1 MSSLGIS
8 TQVLH
13 KLFYFLFLCAINPFM
28 AFYADGGFS
37 SIPHEPRD
45 VRATEARLEKIYEA
59 AKRGLKGDALALACD
74 MLPTEYRRLIQLD
87 PIAEYA
93 EVKGRAEGEMEM
105 ADVLRKAAMAG
116 DTKAALDVL
125 KHVHNWVAKQAV
137 SVEVNQTISIT
148 AALQEAQ
155 QRVIEGQIIDAN
167 DGIFAGGRTALNGDA
182 VEPRAE
188 ERPAG
193 LRETSLSVGE
203 AEYAT

>member
-1 MSSLGIS
+1 MVGIS
-8 TQVLH
+8 TQGLH

-37 SIPHEPRD
+37 SIPHEPRE
-45 VRATEARLEKIYEA
+45 VRATESRLEKIYEA

-93 EVKGRAEGEMEM
+93 EIKGRAEGEMEM
-105 ADVLRKAAMAG
+105 ADVLRRAAMAG

-155 QRVIEGQIIDAN
+155 QRVIEGQILDEQFPIRRDLPES
-167 DGIFAGGRTALNGDA
+167 DQGYSGDA
-182 VEPRAE
+182 AREVAYAVEGAE
-188 ERPAG
+188 
-193 LRETSLSVGE
+193 
-203 AEYAT
+203 

>member
-1 MSSLGIS
+1 MVGIS
-8 TQVLH
+8 TQRLH
-13 KLFYFLFLCAINPFM
+13 KLFYFLFLCAIKPFM

-37 SIPHEPRD
+37 SIPHEPRNI
-45 VRATEARLEKIYEA
+45 RATEARLEKIYDA

-93 EVKGRAEGEMEM
+93 EIKGRAEGEMEM
-105 ADVLRKAAMAG
+105 ADVLRKAAIAG

-167 DGIFAGGRTALNGDA
+167 DGIFGGGRAALNGDA
-182 VEPRAE
+182 VESGVE
-188 ERPAG
+188 ERSAG
-193 LRETSLSVGE
+193 LRQISLPVEETK
-203 AEYAT
+203 YAP

>member
-1 MSSLGIS
+1 
-8 TQVLH
+8 
-13 KLFYFLFLCAINPFM
+13 
-28 AFYADGGFS
+28 
-37 SIPHEPRD
+37 
-45 VRATEARLEKIYEA
+45 
-59 AKRGLKGDALALACD
+59 

-155 QRVIEGQIIDAN
+155 TRVIEGYVLDNTEAADAATSDGLLTNRNEDGGYDRNYARTPEKSID
-167 DGIFAGGRTALNGDA
+167 L
-182 VEPRAE
+182 
-188 ERPAG
+188 
-193 LRETSLSVGE
+193 
-203 AEYAT
+203 

>member
-1 MSSLGIS
+1 MVGIS
-8 TQVLH
+8 TQGLH

-37 SIPHEPRD
+37 SIPHEPRE
-45 VRATEARLEKIYEA
+45 VRATESRLEKIYEA

-93 EVKGRAEGEMEM
+93 EIKGRAEGEMEM
-105 ADVLRKAAMAG
+105 ADVLRRAAMAG

-125 KHVHNWVAKQAV
+125 KHVHNWVAKQAM

-193 LRETSLSVGE
+193 LRETSVPVE
-203 AEYAT
+203 KTEYAT

>member
-1 MSSLGIS
+1 LSSLGIS
-8 TQVLH
+8 TQGLH
-13 KLFYFLFLCAINPFM
+13 KLFYFLFLCAIKLFM

-37 SIPHEPRD
+37 SIPHEPREI
-45 VRATEARLEKIYEA
+45 RATEARLEKIYEA
-59 AKRGLKGDALALACD
+59 AKRGLKGDALALASG

-93 EVKGRAEGEMEM
+93 EIKGRAEGEMEM
-105 ADVLRKAAMAG
+105 ADVLRNAAMAG

-167 DGIFAGGRTALNGDA
+167 DYIQPGGRTALDGDA
-182 VEPRAE
+182 VESDAE
-188 ERPAG
+188 ERSTG
-193 LRETSLSVGE
+193 LRQISVPVEET
-203 AEYAT
+203 EYAP

>member
-1 MSSLGIS
+1 MVGIS
-8 TQVLH
+8 TQGLH

-93 EVKGRAEGEMEM
+93 EIKGRAEGEMEM
-105 ADVLRKAAMAG
+105 ADVLRRAAMAG

-125 KHVHNWVAKQAV
+125 KHVHNWVAKQAM

-167 DGIFAGGRTALNGDA
+167 DGIFAGGRAALNGDA

-193 LRETSLSVGE
+193 LRETSLSLEE

>member
-1 MSSLGIS
+1 MRGLGIS
-8 TQVLH
+8 TQGLH
-13 KLFYFLFLCAINPFM
+13 KLFYFLFLCAIKPFM

-45 VRATEARLEKIYEA
+45 IRATEARLEKIYEA
-59 AKRGLKGDALALACD
+59 ARRGLKGDALALACD
-74 MLPTEYRRLIQLD
+74 MLPTEYRRLVQLD

-93 EVKGRAEGEMEM
+93 EIKGRAEGEMEM
-105 ADVLRKAAMAG
+105 ADVLRKAAIAG

-155 QRVIEGQIIDAN
+155 TRVIEGQILDAN
-167 DGIFAGGRTALNGDA
+167 DGILSGGRAALNGDA
-182 VEPRAE
+182 VEPGVE
-188 ERPAG
+188 ERSAG
-193 LRETSLSVGE
+193 LRPLGVSMEET
-203 AEYAT
+203 EYAP

>member
-1 MSSLGIS
+1 MVGIS
-8 TQVLH
+8 TQGLH

-37 SIPHEPRD
+37 SIPHEPRE
-45 VRATEARLEKIYEA
+45 VRATESRLEKIYEA

-93 EVKGRAEGEMEM
+93 EIKGRAEGEMEM
-105 ADVLRKAAMAG
+105 ADVLRRAAMAG

-125 KHVHNWVAKQAV
+125 KHVHNWVAKQAM

-193 LRETSLSVGE
+193 LRETSLSLE
-203 AEYAT
+203 ETEYAT

>member
-1 MSSLGIS
+1 MVGIS
-8 TQVLH
+8 TQGLH

-37 SIPHEPRD
+37 SIPHEPRE

-93 EVKGRAEGEMEM
+93 EIKGRAEGEMEM
-105 ADVLRKAAMAG
+105 ADVLRRAAMAG

-125 KHVHNWVAKQAV
+125 KHVHNWVAKQAM

-193 LRETSLSVGE
+193 LRETSLPVGE
-203 AEYAT
+203 TEYAT